1 MPLIV
6 DHDAKRREIIDA
18 TWTLIATEGFEAA
31 SMRRIAKHVG
41 ATTGRITHYFK
52 SKDAILL
59 SVLTDANQ
67 AGIDRF
73 RSDLVA
79 AQSNGV
85 AIADAIVES
94 LPLDDV
100 RLREWRAWL
109 AFWGRAATSTALAN
123 QHQRSYVT
131 WRRLLAESFALA
143 SKRHPD
149 DKMVALAAEH
159 AMAVID
165 GLGMHLILE
174 PGAHDQASLNG
185 IIHRQVSAT
194 LQSLQ
199 R

>member
-6 DHDAKRREIIDA
+6 DHDAKRREIVDA

-41 ATTGRITHYFK
+41 ATTGQITHYFE

-73 RSDLVA
+73 RADLVA
-79 AQSNGV
+79 AKGDNV

-109 AFWGRAATSTALAN
+109 AFWGRAATSTALAS

-131 WRRLLAESFALA
+131 WRRLLAETFARA
-143 SKRHPD
+143 SERHPD
-149 DKMVALAAEH
+149 DDMVTLAAEH
-159 AMAVID
+159 TMAVID

-174 PGAHDQASLNG
+174 PDVHDRASLNG

-199 R
+199 Q

>member
-31 SMRRIAKHVG
+31 SMRRIATRVG
-41 ATTGRITHYFK
+41 ATTGRITHYFE

-73 RSDLVA
+73 RTDLVA
-79 AQSNGV
+79 AKSAGA

-109 AFWGRAATSTALAN
+109 AFWGRAATSTALAS

-131 WRRLLAESFALA
+131 WRRLLAESFARA
-143 SKRHPD
+143 SGRHPND
-149 DKMVALAAEH
+149 DMGAIAAEH
-159 AMAVID
+159 TMAVID

-174 PGAHDQASLNG
+174 PDVHDHASLNE
-185 IIHRQVSAT
+185 IVQRQVNAT
-194 LQSLQ
+194 LESLK